1 MAPAKASDKPHRPV
15 RDLSAV
21 NGPSPGFKCSA
32 TLGAPIFP
40 FGIVIPF
47 GSILSELDKKP
58 KFSVVI
64 VHEDGLTGRRAQHFY
79 NAMIRDLAG
88 ACDFRLD
95 RWSFRAISIPEI
107 GDLAL
112 QLAGQADFVI
122 FSMRG
127 KAMFP
132 TKVRDWIDQWSMV
145 TTDSRP
151 VLVALFDQPDRRA
164 VASAIQY
171 LRNIA
176 GRKNTSFFAHP
187 NFRIYAD

>member
-1 MAPAKASDKPHRPV
+1 MSESLSSTGREAERKAQTKQSLLRTHVQRARSARQ
-15 RDLSAV
+15 RDSLVA
-21 NGPSPGFKCSA
+21 GG
-32 TLGAPIFP
+32 LIF
-40 FGIVIPF
+40 
-47 GSILSELDKKP
+47 SELAEKP
-58 KFSVVI
+58 KFSIVI

-79 NAMIRDLAG
+79 DAMIHDVAD
-88 ACDFRLD
+88 ACDFRSD

-127 KAMFP
+127 KAKFP
-132 TKVRDWIDQWSMV
+132 TKVRDWIYQWSML
-145 TTDSRP
+145 TTDSRS
-151 VLVALFDQPDRRA
+151 VLVALLDQPERRA

-171 LRNIA
+171 LRNVA